1 MFTGIVEEIGRVR
14 AINRTRTGIL
24 LKLQAPTLHLDAKL
38 GDSVAINGACLSVT
52 DIKKDILSFD
62 VIRETLSRTTLGE
75 LKINNSINL
84 ERSLRA
90 DSRLGGHFVSGH
102 IDYKGKIID
111 ILRSQEGTGFKISLP
126 PEFSKFLALKGSIA
140 LDGVSLTVAGLT
152 MENFTVYF
160 IPHTLKNTTLE
171 NKKRGDC
178 VNIETDLL
186 AKYLAR
192 QSQGP
197 GLENLLKKYSY
208 I

>member
-1 MFTGIVEEIGRVR
+1 MFTGIVEELGIVK
-14 AINRTRTGIL
+14 AINRTRAGIL
-24 LKLQAPTLHLDAKL
+24 LKLQAPTIYSDAKL
-38 GDSVAINGACLSVT
+38 GDSVAINGVCLSVT

-62 VIRETLSRTTLGE
+62 VIGETLSRTTLGE
-75 LKINNSINL
+75 LKINDSINL

-111 ILRSQEGTGFKISLP
+111 ILRSREGIGFKISLP
-126 PEFSKFLALKGSIA
+126 AEFSKFLTLKGSIA
-140 LDGVSLTVAGLT
+140 VDGISLTVADLAR
-152 MENFTVYF
+152 ENFTVYL

-171 NKKRGDC
+171 SKKRGNLL
-178 VNIETDLL
+178 NIEADLL

-192 QSQGP
+192 GSQKP
-197 GLENLLKKYSY
+197 GLKNLLKKYNY

>member
-1 MFTGIVEEIGRVR
+1 MFTGIVEEIGKVR
-14 AINRTRTGIL
+14 AINRTRAGIL
-24 LKLQAPTLHLDAKL
+24 LKLHAQSVHLDAKL

-75 LKINNSINL
+75 LKINDPVNL

-102 IDYKGKIID
+102 IDYKGKIIN
-111 ILRSQEGTGFKISLP
+111 ILRSSEGIGFKISLP
-126 PEFSKFLALKGSIA
+126 LEFSKFLALKGSVA
-140 LDGVSLTVAGLT
+140 VDGVSLTVADLT
-152 MENFTVYF
+152 MENFTVYL

-197 GLENLLKKYSY
+197 GLGNLLKKYNY

>member
-1 MFTGIVEEIGRVR
+1 MFTGIVEEIGKVR
-14 AINRTRTGIL
+14 AINRTRAGIS
-24 LKLQAPTLHLDAKL
+24 LKLQAQSVHLDAKL
-38 GDSVAINGACLSVT
+38 GDSVAINGVCLSVT

-75 LKINNSINL
+75 LKINDPVNL

-102 IDYKGKIID
+102 IDYKGKIIN
-111 ILRSQEGTGFKISLP
+111 ILRSSEGIGFKISLP
-126 PEFSKFLALKGSIA
+126 LEFSKFLALKGSVA
-140 LDGVSLTVAGLT
+140 VDGVSLTVADLT
-152 MENFTVYF
+152 MENFTVYL

-197 GLENLLKKYSY
+197 GLGNLLKKYNY